1 MMGRFGNYVDLSIWC
16 LVVWFVD
23 EPGEGINYTEYT
35 VSTVK
40 EVNLSLTRG
49 PADEENCVFI
59 LRELLIV
66 QCL

>member
-1 MMGRFGNYVDLSIWC
+1 MWTYQPGAWSCGLWMN
-16 LVVWFVD
+16 LVK
-23 EPGEGINYTEYT
+23 EPNYTEYT

-49 PADEENCVFI
+49 PADEENCIFI